1 MDVYRNLII
10 PADQA
15 PLARLIAATLD
26 PVNCQDMFTTGLS
39 PTGDEPATHYISS
52 GGISEGFAALVP
64 FSVWAQEG
72 DPPEWVE
79 VSHDPGK
86 PVKTFELCIQAGLEV
101 TLEAIEVMYASA
113 DVTAENPWAAMA
125 RMGLQLVKPPVPE
138 PKSFLQQTS
147 DALSEQS
154 AIVAPKP
161 YRPG

>member
-1 MDVYRNLII
+1 MSDVYRNLII

-52 GGISEGFAALVP
+52 GGVSEGFAALVP
-64 FSVWAQEG
+64 FAVWAQEG

-86 PVKTFELCIQAGLEV
+86 PAKTYELCLQAGLDV
-101 TLEAIEVMYASA
+101 KLQDIEVMYASA

-125 RMGLQLVKPPVPE
+125 RMDLQLVRPPVPE
-138 PKSFLQQTS
+138 PTTELHTTDK
-147 DALSEQS
+147 
-154 AIVAPKP
+154 VV
-161 YRPG
+161 

>member
-1 MDVYRNLII
+1 MDVYRNLIV

-26 PVNCQDMFTTGLS
+26 PVNCSDMFTTGLS

-64 FSVWAQEG
+64 FTVWAQ
-72 DPPEWVE
+72 DPDGQWVE

-86 PVKTFELCIQAGLEV
+86 PAKTYELCIQAGLEV
-101 TLEAIEVMYASA
+101 TLEDIEVMYASA

-125 RMGLQLVKPPVPE
+125 RMGLQLVRPPVPE
-138 PKSFLQQTS
+138 PTTELHATDK
-147 DALSEQS
+147 
-154 AIVAPKP
+154 VV
-161 YRPG
+161 

>member
-1 MDVYRNLII
+1 MDIFRTLIV

-26 PVNCQDMFTTGLS
+26 PVNCSDMFTTGLS

-52 GGISEGFAALVP
+52 GGVGEGFAALVP
-64 FSVWAQEG
+64 FTVWAQEG

-86 PVKTFELCIQAGLEV
+86 PAKTFELCIQAGLEV

-125 RMGLQLVKPPVPE
+125 RMGLQLVRQPE
-138 PKSFLQQTS
+138 P
-147 DALSEQS
+147 EN
-154 AIVAPKP
+154 
-161 YRPG
+161 G

>member
-1 MDVYRNLII
+1 MDVYRNLIV

-26 PVNCQDMFTTGLS
+26 PVNCSDMFTTGLS

-64 FSVWAQEG
+64 FTVWAQEG

-86 PVKTFELCIQAGLEV
+86 PVKTYELCLQAGLEV

-113 DVTAENPWAAMA
+113 DVTAENPWAAMS
-125 RMGLQLVKPPVPE
+125 RMGLQLVRPPVPE
-138 PKSFLQQTS
+138 PAQQQP
-147 DALSEQS
+147 EE
-154 AIVAPKP
+154 IAP
-161 YRPG
+161 

>member
-1 MDVYRNLII
+1 MSDVYRNLII

-64 FSVWAQEG
+64 FAVWAQEG

-86 PVKTFELCIQAGLEV
+86 PVKTYELCLQAGLEV
-101 TLEAIEVMYASA
+101 KLQDIGAMYDSA
-113 DVTAENPWAAMA
+113 DVTAENPWAAMS
-125 RMGLQLVKPPVPE
+125 RMGLQLVRPPVPE
-138 PKSFLQQTS
+138 PTTELHATDK
-147 DALSEQS
+147 
-154 AIVAPKP
+154 VV
-161 YRPG
+161 

>member
-1 MDVYRNLII
+1 MDIFRTLIVT
-10 PADQA
+10 ADQA

-52 GGISEGFAALVP
+52 GGISEGFAQLVP
-64 FSVWAQEG
+64 FTVWAQEG

-86 PVKTFELCIQAGLEV
+86 PVKTYELCLQAGLEV

-125 RMGLQLVKPPVPE
+125 RMGLQLVRPPVPE